1 MAIDQSLNMK
11 LDQKLVM
18 TPQLQLAIKILQM
31 PTIDLQGF
39 VSQELMDNPFL
50 ANDDGTTEQYNDR
63 SEQSS
68 DEMDSARALEM
79 DNMSSESEPTLD
91 MGWDDMYDSGTSYSS
106 GAGSFDDDG
115 EQVWEKTASHEVS
128 LKDHLQKQVG
138 EVTDDS
144 KLRFMCNYL
153 IDSIDDAGYMRAEIG
168 NVAQR
173 LSVPVEVVEDA
184 LELLQTL
191 DPVGVAARNLKEC
204 LTLQL
209 ELGVKLKGDALEK
222 ASKVVENL
230 ELLAQKDFKKLA
242 KVAGCTLQEIA
253 QYCQLITTLTPKP
266 GLQYGSDVSTNVIP
280 DVVVTKKE
288 GVWRSD
294 LNVDAMP
301 KLLLNQG
308 NQNLM
313 SGSKGDDKSYTN
325 ERVSRAQW
333 LIKSLEQRARTI
345 FKVSNAIVEMQ
356 EDFFNYGVESLQPMT
371 LKVVADKVGVHES
384 TVSRVTNG
392 KYMQTPMGVF
402 EMKYF
407 FSSAIGT
414 TGGTTTVAAE
424 SVRQIIKRLIAEE
437 NTAKPLSDE
446 KLVKLLKDE
455 GIDVARRTVA
465 KYREGLGIPSS
476 SGRRIRA

>member
-1 MAIDQSLNMK
+1 MAIDQSLNLK

-31 PTIDLQGF
+31 PTLDLQGF
-39 VSQELMDNPFL
+39 ISQEMMDNPFL
-50 ANDDGTTEQYNDR
+50 TGDDGTSEEYNEAAD
-63 SEQSS
+63 QSS
-68 DEMDSARALEM
+68 SDDMDSLKALETDGM
-79 DNMSSESEPTLD
+79 ASEGESLD
-91 MGWDDMYDSGTSYSS
+91 MGWDDVYDGESSYSS
-106 GAGSFDDDG
+106 SGGSFDEND
-115 EQVWEKTASHEVS
+115 ESLWEKTASEEVT
-128 LKDHLQKQVG
+128 LKDHLLAQVG
-138 EVTDDS
+138 EVTDDP
-144 KLRFMCNYL
+144 KLQFLCSYL
-153 IDSIDDAGYMRAEIG
+153 IDSIDDAGYMRANIE
-168 NVAQR
+168 NVAER
-173 LSVPVEVVEDA
+173 LNSDVEVIEDA

-191 DPVGVAARNLKEC
+191 DPAGVAARDLKEC

-209 ELGVKLKGDALEK
+209 ELEVKLKGEKLEK
-222 ASKVVENL
+222 ASKVVQNL

-242 KVAGCTLQEIA
+242 RVSGCEMAEVAEI
-253 QYCQLITTLTPKP
+253 CEIITTLTPKP

-280 DVVVTKKE
+280 DVVVRKKE
-288 GVWRSD
+288 GSWKSD
-294 LNVDAMP
+294 LNAEAMP
-301 KLLLNQG
+301 KILLN
-308 NQNLM
+308 
-313 SGSKGDDKSYTN
+313 SGFQTQMAGREGEEKSYVN

-345 FKVSNAIVEMQ
+345 FKVSNAIVKFQ
-356 EDFFNYGVESLQPMT
+356 SDFFDFGMESLQPMT
-371 LKVVADKVGVHES
+371 LKMIAEKVGVHES

-414 TGGTTTVAAE
+414 TGGNMTVASE

-437 NTAKPLSDE
+437 NSAKPLSDE
-446 KLVKLLKDE
+446 KLVQLLKDE
-455 GIDVARRTVA
+455 GVDVARRTVA

>member
-1 MAIDQSLNMK
+1 MAIDQSLHMK

-31 PTIDLQGF
+31 PTQDLQGF
-39 VSQELMDNPFL
+39 VGQELMENPFL
-50 ANDDGTTEQYNDR
+50 TGDDGT
-63 SEQSS
+63 SEQQNDVQDNNA
-68 DEMDSARALEM
+68 DEMDSLKALE
-79 DNMSSESEPTLD
+79 SENIGSDVESLD
-91 MGWDDMYDSGTSYSS
+91 MGWDSMYDSGSSYSS
-106 GAGSFDDDG
+106 SGGSFDGDD
-115 EQVWEKTASHEVS
+115 EYSWERTASAEIS

-138 EVTDDS
+138 EVTDDP
-144 KLRFMCNYL
+144 KLNFLCSYL
-153 IDSIDDAGYMRAEIG
+153 IDSIDDAGYMRADTAQIAEKL
-168 NVAQR
+168 NVDVA
-173 LSVPVEVVEDA
+173 VIDDA

-191 DPVGVAARNLKEC
+191 DPAGVAARDLKEC
-204 LTLQL
+204 LVLQL
-209 ELGVKLKGDALEK
+209 ELDVKLKGQKLEK
-222 ASKVVENL
+222 ASKVVQNL

-242 KVAGCTLQEIA
+242 RVSGCELTEVAEI
-253 QYCQLITTLTPKP
+253 CEIITTLTPKP
-266 GLQYGSDVSTNVIP
+266 GLQYGTDVSTNVIP
-280 DVVVTKKE
+280 DVVVMKKE
-288 GVWRSD
+288 GSWKSE

-301 KLLLNQG
+301 KILLN
-308 NQNLM
+308 
-313 SGSKGDDKSYTN
+313 SGYQAQMASREGDEKSYVN

-345 FKVSNAIVEMQ
+345 FKVSNAIVTFQ
-356 EDFFNYGVESLQPMT
+356 SDFFDYGVESLQPMT
-371 LKVVADKVGVHES
+371 LKMIAEKVGVHES

-392 KYMQTPMGVF
+392 KYMQTPLGVF

-414 TGGTTTVAAE
+414 TGGNMTVASE

-446 KLVKLLKDE
+446 KLVQLLKEE
-455 GIDVARRTVA
+455 GVDVARRTVA